1 MTRFVNT
8 EDEQEQRQ
16 DDDEERVVSVVLGSA
31 DQFEPGRLRSAALT
45 GDGIMPADREIGVL
59 LTADGRWHAV
69 RNLCPH
75 RGGAVCR
82 GRIRGT
88 MLPTAP
94 GTLEYGL
101 DGKILVCPW
110 HQHEFDVESGEC
122 LFIDDQARLVK
133 YPVEVADGEVRVQ
146 VTAIGPAV
154 GGVDVV
160 WLPDRARAALVA
172 QGAEAAAY
180 E

>member
-1 MTRFVNT
+1 MKPDLLA
-8 EDEQEQRQ
+8 DEYQEQLISVPVGAA
-16 DDDEERVVSVVLGSA
+16 DDFA
-31 DQFEPGRLRSAALT
+31 PGRMRIIALN
-45 GDGIMPADREIGVL
+45 GDAILPSDREIGVL
-59 LTADGRWHAV
+59 QTHDGGWHAV
-69 RNLCPH
+69 RNVCPH
-75 RGGAVCR
+75 RAGAVCR

-88 MLPTAP
+88 MLPASP
-94 GTLEYGL
+94 GALDYAL